1 MMSTL
6 PERLVVSMGFP
17 RGAIG
22 TFERTTVEAV
32 SLFRKGWYAVVGSSS
47 NRRNGGTVMPSD
59 VALNALLDLVT
70 EDRLRG
76 STQGARGAL
85 IASESDKARVINSGA
100 FRRLQQKA
108 QVFPLE
114 PNAAVRTRLTHSIE
128 VSQIGRYL
136 AQRVIQNFGNTTGSY
151 ERFTAFVNNVE
162 TACLL
167 HDIGNPPFGH
177 LGESAVKEWFR
188 GNKNDVT
195 VPDLCAFDGNPQG
208 LRLTSFLSGAD
219 AHGLNLTCT
228 LLLSTIKYPWDLN
241 GRPEGKKIGIFSSDY
256 SFYEQACDKLD
267 WHAGRKFP
275 FARLMD
281 TADEIA
287 YSMSDLEDGLEKK
300 IISLEDLEKEFGSNR
315 FPKGAISP
323 FIKFKTDV
331 INSAVKVA
339 ADAFTAQLEGILV
352 GEPFDLV
359 DQHSEIGGL
368 LDQVSRFAR
377 ARIYSNEAAEKVELA
392 GRSVIKGLLR
402 HFGELIKLPEE
413 SFIVLVEGD
422 AKSIKDLDLDFQARL
437 LRRLP
442 KSYVEKYRLTA
453 RGNEMHRR
461 SHLIVDF
468 ISGMT
473 DDFALET
480 YQVLEGIKIK

>member
-1 MMSTL
+1 MASST
-6 PERLVVSMGFP
+6 
-17 RGAIG
+17 
-22 TFERTTVEAV
+22 
-32 SLFRKGWYAVVGSSS
+32 
-47 NRRNGGTVMPSD
+47 
-59 VALNALLDLVT
+59 ALNALLDLVT
-70 EDRLRG
+70 EDRLRN

-136 AQRVIQNFGNTTGSY
+136 AQRVIQNFGSTSESY
-151 ERFTAFVNNVE
+151 ERLTAFVNNVE

-177 LGESAVKEWFR
+177 LGESAVQEWFR
-188 GNKNDVT
+188 DDKNNAT

-208 LRLTSFLSGAD
+208 LRLTTFLSGAD

-228 LLLSTIKYPWDLN
+228 LLLSTIKYPWDLDR
-241 GRPEGKKIGIFSSDY
+241 RPEDKKIGIFSGDY
-256 SFYEQACDKLD
+256 VFYEQACAKLG

-300 IISLEDLEKEFGSNR
+300 IISLDDLEKEFGSKR
-315 FPKGAISP
+315 FPKGAIPP

-331 INSAVKVA
+331 INAAVKVA
-339 ADAFTAQLEGILV
+339 ADAFTTQLDNILAGDPFELVHEG
-352 GEPFDLV
+352 
-359 DQHSEIGGL
+359 SEIGGL
-368 LDQVSRFAR
+368 LNQVNRFAR

-402 HFGELIKLPEE
+402 HFGELIKLSEE
-413 SFIVLVEGD
+413 SFSVLVEGD
-422 AKSIKDLDLDFQARL
+422 MKAIKKRNLDFQARL
-437 LRRLP
+437 FRRLP
-442 KSYVEKYRLTA
+442 TSYVEKYRLDA

-461 SHLIVDF
+461 SHLVVDF
-468 ISGMT
+468 IAGMT

>member
-1 MMSTL
+1 MASST
-6 PERLVVSMGFP
+6 
-17 RGAIG
+17 
-22 TFERTTVEAV
+22 
-32 SLFRKGWYAVVGSSS
+32 
-47 NRRNGGTVMPSD
+47 
-59 VALNALLDLVT
+59 ALNALLNLVT
-70 EDRLRG
+70 EDRLRD
-76 STQGARGAL
+76 STQGERGAL

-136 AQRVIQNFGNTTGSY
+136 AQRVIQNFGSTAGSY

-177 LGESAVKEWFR
+177 LGESAVQEWFR
-188 GNKNDVT
+188 DDKNNAA

-219 AHGLNLTCT
+219 THGLNLTCT
-228 LLLSTIKYPWDLN
+228 LLLSTIKYPWDI
-241 GRPEGKKIGIFSSDY
+241 GRRPAGKKIGIFSGDY
-256 SFYEQACDKLD
+256 VFYEQACAKLR
-267 WHAGRKFP
+267 WQAGRKFP
-275 FARLMD
+275 FALLMD

-300 IISLEDLEKEFGSNR
+300 IISLDDLEKEFGPKR
-315 FPKGAISP
+315 FPRGAIPP

-331 INSAVKVA
+331 INAAVKVA
-339 ADAFTAQLEGILV
+339 ADAFTTKLDNIL
-352 GEPFDLV
+352 GGDSFDLV
-359 DQHSEIGGL
+359 DEGSEVGGL
-368 LDQVSRFAR
+368 LTQVSRFAR
-377 ARIYSNEAAEKVELA
+377 ARIYSSEAAEKVELA

-402 HFGELIKLPEE
+402 HFGELIKLSEE
-413 SFIVLVEGD
+413 SFSLLVAGD
-422 AKSIKDLDLDFQARL
+422 IKAIKKQNLDFQARL
-437 LRRLP
+437 FRRLP
-442 KSYVEKYRLTA
+442 KSYVEKYRLDA
-453 RGNEMHRR
+453 RGNEIHRR

-468 ISGMT
+468 IAGMT

-480 YQVLEGIKIK
+480 YQILEGIKIK

>member
-1 MMSTL
+1 MASST
-6 PERLVVSMGFP
+6 
-17 RGAIG
+17 
-22 TFERTTVEAV
+22 
-32 SLFRKGWYAVVGSSS
+32 
-47 NRRNGGTVMPSD
+47 
-59 VALNALLDLVT
+59 ALNALLDLVT
-70 EDRLRG
+70 EDRLRN

-136 AQRVIQNFGNTTGSY
+136 AQRVIQNFGSTSESY
-151 ERFTAFVNNVE
+151 ERLTAFVNNVE

-177 LGESAVKEWFR
+177 LGESAVQEWFR
-188 GNKNDVT
+188 DDKNNAT

-208 LRLTSFLSGAD
+208 LRLTTFLSGAD

-228 LLLSTIKYPWDLN
+228 LLLSTIKYPWDLDR
-241 GRPEGKKIGIFSSDY
+241 RPEDKKIGIFSGDY
-256 SFYEQACDKLD
+256 VFYEQACAKLG

-300 IISLEDLEKEFGSNR
+300 IISLDDLEKEFGSKR
-315 FPKGAISP
+315 FPKGAIPP

-331 INSAVKVA
+331 INAAVKVA
-339 ADAFTAQLEGILV
+339 ADAFTTQLDNILAGDPFELVHEG
-352 GEPFDLV
+352 
-359 DQHSEIGGL
+359 SEIGGL
-368 LDQVSRFAR
+368 LNQVNRFAR

-402 HFGELIKLPEE
+402 HFGELIKLSEE
-413 SFIVLVEGD
+413 SFSVLVEGD
-422 AKSIKDLDLDFQARL
+422 MKAIKKRNLDFQARL
-437 LRRLP
+437 FRRLP
-442 KSYVEKYRLTA
+442 TGYVEKYRLDA

-461 SHLIVDF
+461 SHLVVDF
-468 ISGMT
+468 IAGMT